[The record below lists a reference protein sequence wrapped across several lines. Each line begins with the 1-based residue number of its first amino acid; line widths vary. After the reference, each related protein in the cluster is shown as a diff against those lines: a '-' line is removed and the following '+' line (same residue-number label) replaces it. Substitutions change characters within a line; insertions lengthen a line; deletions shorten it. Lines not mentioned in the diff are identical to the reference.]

1 MGNSHSCTS
10 FRGGFIG
17 SGCNP
22 STGHT
27 DPQPSKPP
35 PPPPVK
41 PFVQTS
47 SSLALQGAQTN
58 QFNTA
63 NMGARMNVP
72 EHF

>member
-22 STGHT
+22 ATGHT
-27 DPQPSKPP
+27 NPPPKPKPP
-35 PPPPVK
+35 PVS
-41 PFVQTS
+41 PFVASSTS
-47 SSLALQGAQTN
+47 LGLQKAQVN

-63 NMGARMNVP
+63 NMGSRNVIP
-72 EHF
+72 PHS

>member
-27 DPQPSKPP
+27 NPQPSKPP
-35 PPPPVK
+35 PPPPIK
-41 PFVQTS
+41 PFVASQTS
-47 SSLALQGAQTN
+47 LGLQGAEVN

-63 NMGARMNVP
+63 TMGGRMPVEP
-72 EHF
+72 HF

>member
-22 STGHT
+22 ASGHT
-27 DPQPSKPP
+27 NPQPSKPP

-41 PFVQTS
+41 PFVQS
-47 SSLALQGAQTN
+47 SSNLTLQPAQTN

-63 NMGARMNVP
+63 NMGGRMSVGS
-72 EHF
+72 HY